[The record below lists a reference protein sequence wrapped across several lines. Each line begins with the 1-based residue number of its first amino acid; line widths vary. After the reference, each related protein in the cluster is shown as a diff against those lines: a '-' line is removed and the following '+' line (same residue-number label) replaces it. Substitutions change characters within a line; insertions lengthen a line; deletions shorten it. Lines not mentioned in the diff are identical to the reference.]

1 MKPSKPPLPLHPF
14 LISIFPVLSLLAS
27 NLPEVR
33 ISDSYRS
40 FIMILASATVLLI
53 LLKLLLRDWG
63 KAAILSSL
71 YFTLFFSYGHIY
83 AALKGSVI
91 AGLQIGSHRYLI
103 IIWLIILA
111 AGTWYVIK
119 WDRPVDR
126 ATRILN
132 ILGIVLLIQPGFI
145 LVSSLIETG
154 NQSPT
159 NGFIQSHDPETQEI
173 SAGEMPDIYYLIVDA
188 YAREDILRDQ
198 FNHNNSAFIN
208 FLEDRGFYV
217 AEGSTSNYLHTY
229 FSLTSSLNMDYVQ
242 NLEMDLSTGE
252 LGVFVPY
259 IKQSLVRRQLE
270 ALGYSTVAFATG
282 WVNTEIEDADY
293 FIAPEMG
300 PLTEFRIQGGLNAF
314 ETMLIHTS
322 MGKIISDL
330 DRLPLNRWLSA
341 RLKNPYDV
349 QREIIL
355 MIFDRLTVV
364 PSIPG
369 PKFVFAHILS
379 PHSPYLF
386 DSDGSEVDPE
396 GPFTLSQ
403 TDSALTGTEGRVRY
417 RNQLIY
423 INTRV
428 EEVIDAILANSE
440 RLPIIILQSD
450 HGPGE
455 GFSREDPNLQSLEA
469 RSAILNAYLLPSDC
483 NRNLYPTI
491 TPVNTFRIIFNC
503 YFGSSYELLDEITYF
518 DDIGSHGF
526 ELIPVDEVLDS
537 H

>member
-1 MKPSKPPLPLHPF
+1 
-14 LISIFPVLSLLAS
+14 V
-27 NLPEVR
+27 V
-33 ISDSYRS
+33 
-40 FIMILASATVLLI
+40 LASATLLLL
-53 LLKLLLRDWG
+53 LLKILLRDWN
-63 KAAILSSL
+63 KAAILSSS
-71 YFTLFFSYGHIY
+71 YFTLFFSYGHVY

-91 AGLQIGSHRYLI
+91 AGIQIGSHRYLL
-103 IIWLIILA
+103 IIWMVVFASI
-111 AGTWYVIK
+111 TWYVVK
-119 WDRPVDR
+119 WNRPVDR

-132 ILGIVLLIQPGFI
+132 VVGIALILQPSFI
-145 LVSSLIETG
+145 LVSSLVETRD
-154 NQSPT
+154 QSPT
-159 NGFIQSHDPETQEI
+159 NGFVQGLDPETQEVNV
-173 SAGEMPDIYYLIVDA
+173 GEMPDIYYLILDA
-188 YAREDILRDQ
+188 YAREDVLREQ
-198 FNHNNSAFIN
+198 FNHDNSAFID

-242 NLEMDLSTGE
+242 NLELDLSTGE

-300 PLTEFRIQGGLNAF
+300 PLTEFRIRGGLNAF

-322 MGKIISDL
+322 MGKIVSDL
-330 DRLPLNRWLSA
+330 DRLPLNRWLTT
-341 RLKNPYDV
+341 RLENPYNV

-355 MIFDRLTVV
+355 MNLDKLCEV
-364 PSIPG
+364 PSIAG

-403 TDSALTGTEGRVRY
+403 TDLALTGTEGRVRY

-440 RLPIIILQSD
+440 RPPIIILQSD

-455 GFSREDPNLQSLEA
+455 GFSREDPNQQSLET
-469 RSAILNAYLLPSDC
+469 RSAILNAYLLPSGCDV
-483 NRNLYPTI
+483 NLYPTI

-503 YFGSSYELLDEITYF
+503 CFGSSYEMLDEITYF
-518 DDIGSHGF
+518 DDTGSDGF
-526 ELIPVDEVLDS
+526 ELLPVDEVLDS
-537 H
+537 R